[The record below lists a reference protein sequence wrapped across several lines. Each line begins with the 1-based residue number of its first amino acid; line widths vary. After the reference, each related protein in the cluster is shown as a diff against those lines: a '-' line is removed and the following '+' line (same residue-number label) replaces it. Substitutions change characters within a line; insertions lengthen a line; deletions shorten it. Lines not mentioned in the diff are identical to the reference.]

1 MVSETI
7 STTNSSFDDKKG
19 MAIALEQAQI
29 SYNEG
34 GIPIG
39 GCLIHKDGRV
49 LGRGYNKRVQNGSPI
64 LHGEMSVL
72 ENAGRLP
79 HSIYKDCTMYTT
91 LSPCNMCTG
100 AILLY
105 GIKRVVMGENDT
117 FVGGEELLKQ
127 NGVELVNLQDEGCK
141 EILTKFIQEKPECW
155 NEDIGV

>member
-1 MVSETI
+1 MT
-7 STTNSSFDDKKG
+7 FDDKQN
-19 MAIALEQAQI
+19 MQIAYEQAQI

-39 GCLIHKDGRV
+39 GCLVAEDGKI
-49 LGRGYNKRVQNGSPI
+49 LSRGYNQRVQKSSAI

-79 HSIYKDCTMYTT
+79 GKTYKNCTMYTT
-91 LSPCNMCTG
+91 LSPCDMCTG

-105 GIKRVVMGENDT
+105 GIKRVVMGENET
-117 FVGGEELLKQ
+117 FVGGEDYLRSK
-127 NGVELVNLQDEGCK
+127 GVEVVNLKDEKCR
-141 EILTKFIQEKPECW
+141 ELMQKFIRENPECW